1 MMGLLAGTLY
11 PADPRR
17 ASVVPLV
24 RSGNCP
30 QILAPLLGGGALHGT
45 AVRLAL
51 IIMAAART
59 GRHLAGDRPQGGPLG
74 LTTNTSARA

>member
-17 ASVVPLV
+17 ICCPACSFWEL
-24 RSGNCP
+24 P

-59 GRHLAGDRPQGGPLG
+59 GRRCLAGDRPHGGPLG